1 MSTNQAA
8 LGADEPLRLSGAM
21 QWIAALLLAAGNF
34 IAVMNLTITNVAIPT
49 IAGNL
54 GISSSQGTWVIT
66 FYAVAEAISV
76 PLTGWFAARFG
87 AVRVF
92 TASMLLFGLASIL
105 CGLSSTLPMLVAARM
120 LQGFCGGFL
129 MPLSQTL
136 LLRIFP
142 KEKAAAATAL
152 WSVAT
157 LVAPVVGPIL
167 GGIVCDDYSW
177 SWAFYINVPVAIVG
191 AFIVGKVLKGFDLK
205 SVHLP
210 IDKIGLGLL
219 IVWVGAFQVM
229 LDEGKDHD
237 WFSSTEIITLAVV
250 AFIGFVSFIIWE
262 LTDKTP
268 IVDLRVFR
276 HRGFSICVLTLVIA
290 FGAFFGINVLVP
302 QWLQFNMGYTAT
314 WSGKTVAWI
323 GVLAIL
329 FAPIVATL
337 TEKFDA
343 RIIVFFGISWMG
355 ATTLFQIH
363 GNTDMSYWDVSL
375 PFLFMGIGLPMFI
388 IPVMNL
394 ALANVDEAEL
404 DSAAGLMNFL
414 RTMAGAFAT
423 SLVSTSWE
431 RFTRTNR
438 AELSVVSHTSDAM
451 GTMLSKGTPMEIGR
465 NIIDHMIELQSM
477 MLATNRLLLVL
488 AAVLFVAAFTIW
500 AAPKQTRAIGSGMV
514 H

>member
-1 MSTNQAA
+1 MSQTQPQEAK
-8 LGADEPLRLSGAM
+8 EPPHLSEAM
-21 QWIAALLLAAGNF
+21 QWFAALLLAAGNF
-34 IAVMNLTITNVAIPT
+34 IAVMNMTITNVAIPT

-66 FYAVAEAISV
+66 FYAVAEAIAV
-76 PLTGWFAARFG
+76 PLTGWVSARFG

-92 TASMLLFGLASIL
+92 TFSMFLFGLASIL
-105 CGLSSTLPMLVAARM
+105 CGLSVSLPMLVAARIA
-120 LQGFCGGFL
+120 QGLSGGFL

-157 LVAPVVGPIL
+157 LVAPVAGPIL

-177 SWAFYINVPVAIVG
+177 SWAFYINVPVALLG
-191 AFIVGKVLKGFDLK
+191 ALVVHRVLKGFDGQA
-205 SVHLP
+205 VHLP

-237 WFSSTEIITLAVV
+237 WFASTEICLLAVV
-250 AFIGFVSFIIWE
+250 AFLGFVSFFIWE
-262 LTDKTP
+262 MTEKNP
-268 IVDLRVFR
+268 IVNLRVFR
-276 HRGFSICVLTLVIA
+276 HRGFSVCVLTLVIA

-323 GVLAIL
+323 GVLAIFL
-329 FAPIVATL
+329 APLAAIL
-337 TEKFDA
+337 TEKFDG
-343 RIIVFFGISWMG
+343 RIIVFCGISWIG
-355 ATTLFQIH
+355 FTTFLQIH
-363 GNTDMSYWDVSL
+363 SNTNMSYWDVAL
-375 PFLFMGIGLPMFI
+375 PFLFMGLGLPMFI

-394 ALANVDEAEL
+394 ALANVDPEEL

-414 RTMAGAFAT
+414 RTLSGAFAT

-431 RFTRTNR
+431 NLARYNK
-438 AELSVVSHTSDAM
+438 AELAVVSHVETAM
-451 GTMLSKGTPMEIGR
+451 AEMLAKGTPTEVAR
-465 NIIDHMIELQSM
+465 NIVDFMIQSQSM

-488 AAVLFVAAFTIW
+488 AFILFLAAFTIW
-500 AAPKQTRAIGSGMV
+500 AAPKQQPGSVGSGMV